1 MTMPIVAL
9 VADEQSV
16 RHPEL
21 LGLAGENLAAQRW
34 LALLTSA
41 DDARAF
47 LARDTNVQEVWV
59 AACGPIAPINLA
71 ATIKRDRAG
80 RRVCMLSAQ
89 ESGSLLSRSAA
100 AGIDASLSPQAF
112 IERYARC
119 KHLAQQGSFG
129 VAGGV
134 GCAGGAAGGVAV
146 DGVGAGELGAGAAG
160 GAGGPAGAGSGA
172 GAAASGAA
180 GGIGMAAS
188 SGAGVGF
195 GAPGAQAAGR
205 GSASGPGPSGNAFAK
220 SAYAQGG
227 GFAVGQGG
235 SIASNSPF
243 AQANGANGAGDLS
256 ARGGCS
262 GQGAHGA
269 VRGKDMSASF
279 RTAPQA
285 ASDSAARAASAPTTP
300 SHSGLL
306 IPVVSASGGCG
317 KSSVAVLSAFLL
329 QAAGFNT
336 LLLDFDLQFGD
347 AAELMGVDQ
356 PLRIDEVLKV
366 PSRLDGLKSEGK
378 VPALL
383 AAPAHV
389 DAAEAV
395 IDQAAELI
403 DGLRTR
409 FDVIV
414 ANTGAAWAEQHAVL
428 LERSSKVLFLVDQR
442 RTSIRA
448 TRRALDLCGRCGIAV
463 NPFVFA
469 LNGCGK
475 GAPLTSIDVSC
486 ALKGSEVRE
495 LRDGGPD
502 VEDLLAAGAPLEL
515 VEYGNG
521 LCESL
526 LAVLADMLPAEAA
539 QRLQAADDSSSGGSL
554 FRPRKSRRR
563 KRG

>member
-129 VAGGV
+129 AAGGV
-134 GCAGGAAGGVAV
+134 GGAAAGGAGAGG
-146 DGVGAGELGAGAAG
+146 LGAGAAAVG
-160 GAGGPAGAGSGA
+160 GVGGPAGAG
-172 GAAASGAA
+172 AAAVATATGAV
-180 GGIGMAAS
+180 GGIGAAAS

-195 GAPGAQAAGR
+195 GASGAQAAGR
-205 GSASGPGPSGNAFAK
+205 GSASGSGPYGNAFAK
-220 SAYAQGG
+220 SASAQGA
-227 GFAVGQGG
+227 GFAAGQGG
-235 SIASNSPF
+235 SIAVESSF
-243 AQANGANGAGDLS
+243 AQANGANGADGLS
-256 ARGGCS
+256 TRGS
-262 GQGAHGA
+262 YPGQGSHGA
-269 VRGKDMSASF
+269 VRGKDAPASS

-285 ASDSAARAASAPTTP
+285 ASGSAARTASAPATP

-554 FRPRKSRRR
+554 FRSRKSRRR

>member
-134 GCAGGAAGGVAV
+134 GGAAVGGAGGAAGGVAV
-146 DGVGAGELGAGAAG
+146 GGAGAGELGAGAAG
-160 GAGGPAGAGSGA
+160 GAGGPAGAGIGV
-172 GAAASGAA
+172 AASG
-180 GGIGMAAS
+180 
-188 SGAGVGF
+188 GAGVGF

-205 GSASGPGPSGNAFAK
+205 GSASGSGPYGNAFAK

-227 GFAVGQGG
+227 GFAAGQGG
-235 SIASNSPF
+235 PIASDSPF
-243 AQANGANGAGDLS
+243 AQVNGANGAGDLS
-256 ARGGCS
+256 ARGGCP

-269 VRGKDMSASF
+269 VRGKDASSSS

-285 ASDSAARAASAPTTP
+285 ASDSAARTASAPTTP

-539 QRLQAADDSSSGGSL
+539 QRLQDADESSSGGSL

>member
-1 MTMPIVAL
+1 MAMPIVAL
-9 VADEQSV
+9 VCDEQSI

-21 LGLAGENLAAQRW
+21 LGLTGENLASQRW

-41 DDARAF
+41 EDARAY
-47 LARDTNVQEVWV
+47 LARDASVQEVWV

-89 ESGSLLSRSAA
+89 ESGSLLSRSSA

-112 IERYARC
+112 IERYAQC
-119 KHLAQQGSFG
+119 KHLAMQGAFG
-129 VAGGV
+129 GQAS
-134 GCAGGAAGGVAV
+134 AA
-146 DGVGAGELGAGAAG
+146 GVGAGAGA
-160 GAGGPAGAGSGA
+160 ST
-172 GAAASGAA
+172 
-180 GGIGMAAS
+180 
-188 SGAGVGF
+188 GAGVGAGVASPLAGGAVSAAGVSGGRVGGQVSVA
-195 GAPGAQAAGR
+195 GAPGSLVSP
-205 GSASGPGPSGNAFAK
+205 SAPSATG
-220 SAYAQGG
+220 
-227 GFAVGQGG
+227 
-235 SIASNSPF
+235 I
-243 AQANGANGAGDLS
+243 
-256 ARGGCS
+256 S
-262 GQGAHGA
+262 GQ
-269 VRGKDMSASF
+269 AS
-279 RTAPQA
+279 
-285 ASDSAARAASAPTTP
+285 SAAMPPVTSGATPAANPYAALQPDKTVSLSGAPARNQTASPSLYSQPNQARTQTTALAQT
-300 SHSGLL
+300 SSTNNARSGLL

-317 KSSVAVLSAFLL
+317 KSAVALLSAYIL

-347 AAELMGVDQ
+347 MAELMGVER
-356 PLRIDEVLKV
+356 PLRIDEVLTA
-366 PSRLDGLKSEGK
+366 PARLDSLKSEGNA
-378 VPALL
+378 PALL

-395 IDQAAELI
+395 IEQAADLI

-414 ANTGAAWAEQHAVL
+414 ANTGSAWAEQHAVL

-502 VEDLLAAGAPLEL
+502 VEDLLAAGAPFEL
-515 VEYGNG
+515 VDYGNDF
-521 LCESL
+521 CESL
-526 LAVLADMLPAEAA
+526 RVVLADMLPAEVA
-539 QRLQAADDSSSGGSL
+539 QRLQAGGESSSASSL